1 MSSPRRVL
9 LRAGLVLPDAGAEP
23 IAHGAVMIEDG
34 RTASLGRF
42 SALRRAYPLAAER
55 GGGNLLALPA
65 LVDAHSHGRSLALA
79 EQQIADGPLELFL
92 ARLTALT
99 PLPARDEALVA
110 GADLLATGIATAQVF
125 FHCFSG
131 PADYRARLLET
142 ADGLERSGIDAELVL
157 GITDRDEFV
166 PPATAGEALAFQ
178 PRRELDVDGFFVLFD
193 SFAEER
199 ARPPT
204 IGPIAPQWCSEQI
217 WREAATRGARV
228 HTHLLESPAQR
239 ATYRAEPVA
248 LLERT
253 GVLDE
258 RLSVAHGVW
267 LSPGEVAVLAARGV
281 TLVHC
286 PGSNARL
293 GVGTA
298 PVRTWID
305 AGGLVALGLDSLTTT
320 EPPDAFAELREARR
334 QAARLG
340 APLSARD
347 VLGLATLGGA
357 AAVGRAGELGT
368 LAPGSAANVLV
379 VRNPNKTIDPV
390 DALVEY
396 GSRNDV
402 YEVWTGGRLTV
413 ENGHPVR
420 AAEAEAARRR
430 LRALVRRDESA
441 RRVRLADIAR
451 AEPSLRQA
459 WRLSSRAV

>member
-1 MSSPRRVL
+1 VSSPRRAL
-9 LRAGLVLPDAGAEP
+9 LRAGFVLPEAGAEP
-23 IAHGAVMIEDG
+23 IADGAVILEDG

-55 GGGNLLALPA
+55 GGADLLALPA
-65 LVDAHSHGRSLALA
+65 LVDAHSHGRGLALV
-79 EQQIADGPLELFL
+79 EQQIGGGPLELFL
-92 ARLTALT
+92 PRLTALT

-125 FHCFSG
+125 FHRFSG
-131 PADYRARLLET
+131 PADYRAQLLET

-157 GITDRDEFV
+157 GITDRNEFV
-166 PPATAGEALAFQ
+166 PPGTARGEPAFQ
-178 PRRELDVDGFFVLFD
+178 PRRELDIDGFFALFD
-193 SFAEER
+193 AFAEER
-199 ARPPT
+199 GRPPT
-204 IGPIAPQWCSEQI
+204 IGPIAPQWCSERI
-217 WREAATRGARV
+217 WREAATRGVRV
-228 HTHLLESPAQR
+228 HTHLLESAAQR

-267 LSPGEVAVLAARGV
+267 LLPAEVAVLAARGV

-298 PVRTWID
+298 RVRAWIG
-305 AGGLVALGLDSLTTT
+305 AGALVALGLDSLTTT
-320 EPPDAFAELREARR
+320 DPPDAFAELREARR

-347 VLGLATLGGA
+347 VLALATLGGA
-357 AAVGRAGELGT
+357 AALGRAGELGR
-368 LAPGSAANVLV
+368 LAPGSAANVLL

-390 DALVEY
+390 DALVEHA
-396 GSRNDV
+396 SRNDV
-402 YEVWTGGRLTV
+402 YEVWTRGLLTV
-413 ENGHPVR
+413 ENGHPIC
-420 AAEAEAARRR
+420 AAEAAAARRR

-441 RRVRLADIAR
+441 RRFRLAAIAE
-451 AEPSLRQA
+451 AEPLLREA
-459 WRLSSRAV
+459 WRLSSRSM